1 MTIFTLGIGAEYDF
15 SPATKMNP
23 YISSDIKVNFIS
35 GKTHV
40 NFHYLSNNAAYDSIY
55 TMNSTVRVGM
65 GVTAGIEYRVYK
77 DMGFVTGVRY
87 GIENLL
93 RTDTDTTK
101 IIGTTANQSYDL
113 NDREYTYKNQR
124 WPVKLIGDLQF
135 LIGFSYY
142 FGSFGTKKK

>member
-1 MTIFTLGIGAEYDF
+1 INSYFPKSGFQAGATAKLVASSKGYIRVVLNAIYKHFSSSQNSSLSNNNSTYGNIIFEPSMTIFTLGIGAEYDF

-65 GVTAGIEYRVYK
+65 GVTAGIEY
-77 DMGFVTGVRY
+77 
-87 GIENLL
+87 
-93 RTDTDTTK
+93 
-101 IIGTTANQSYDL
+101 
-113 NDREYTYKNQR
+113 
-124 WPVKLIGDLQF
+124 
-135 LIGFSYY
+135 
-142 FGSFGTKKK
+142 